1 MPAADD
7 PVFALLR
14 ASLDPTCHTAAVRS
28 EHPVCRVVAATAR
41 KDVAAGGMEN
51 ISFLAAGV
59 AFAGAAV
66 TGLFAEHYDVE
77 PAKLMRDLL
86 ATAAEDRRK
95 GRGEDV
101 PWQDQVPAVLG
112 AFFDPATITEAPA
125 IMARV
130 WVEGENR
137 FYDLLVDLAALTA
150 TMMTSLINLKAYTQ
164 EEIFEEIGRIL
175 DLTGDND
182 DPSRPTDD

>member
-1 MPAADD
+1 MPADDD

-14 ASLDPTCHTAAVRS
+14 ASLDPACQTAAVRS

-66 TGLFAEHYDVE
+66 TGLFAEHHDLE

-86 ATAAEDRRK
+86 VKATEDRRK
-95 GRGEDV
+95 GHGKDV
-101 PWQDQVPAVLG
+101 PWQDEVPAILG
-112 AFFDPATITEAPA
+112 AFFDPATIAEAPV
-125 IMARV
+125 ILARV
-130 WVEGENR
+130 WIEGEAR

-150 TMMTSLINLKAYTQ
+150 TMMTSLIGLNAYTQ
-164 EEIFEEIGRIL
+164 DEIFEEVGRIL
-175 DLTGDND
+175 DLAGDD
-182 DPSRPTDD
+182 DDLS

>member
-14 ASLDPTCHTAAVRS
+14 ASLDPACQTAAVRS

-51 ISFLAAGV
+51 ISLLAAGV

-66 TGLFAEHYDVE
+66 TGLFAEHHDIE
-77 PAKLMRDLL
+77 PDKLMQDLL
-86 ATAAEDRRK
+86 AKAAEDRRK
-95 GRGEDV
+95 GHGGDV
-101 PWQDQVPAVLG
+101 PWQDAVPAVLG
-112 AFFDPATITEAPA
+112 AFFDPTTITEAPV
-125 IMARV
+125 IMGRV
-130 WVEGENR
+130 WTEGENR

-150 TMMTSLINLKAYTQ
+150 TMMTSLINLKAYTR
-164 EEIFEEIGRIL
+164 EEIFEEVGRIL
-175 DLTGDND
+175 DLADGAD
-182 DPSRPTDD
+182 DPS